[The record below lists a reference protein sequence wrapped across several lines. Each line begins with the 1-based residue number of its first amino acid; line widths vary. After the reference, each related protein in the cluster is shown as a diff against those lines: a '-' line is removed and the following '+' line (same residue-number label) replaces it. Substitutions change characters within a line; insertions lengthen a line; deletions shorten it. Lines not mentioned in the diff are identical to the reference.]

1 MEKSIELCDQI
12 KVLESK
18 VAYMHCVADDAANKN
33 YWALARFCRNEKQ
46 IAMSELRGINN
57 ALKGM
62 PA

>member
-1 MEKSIELCDQI
+1 MEKTFELSEVI
-12 KVLESK
+12 KTLEGK
-18 VAYMHCVADDAANKN
+18 AAYLQDIADDAANKN

-57 ALKGM
+57 ALKGF